1 MGRHLSENEPTIENR
16 EKHTQMWVKVR
27 LDQKLLKALL
37 DVYKK

>member
-27 LDQKLLKALL
+27 LDHRAINSPAGC
-37 DVYKK
+37 V